1 MTHPNPNPSPN
12 PNPHQARRQQLR
24 EAWEAAHARLHY
36 HLLMLEEMKM
46 QQARGRAGLAGV
58 AGVAG
63 VAASRGD
70 RMHAAHAWAP
80 MPLHLVGYPG

>member
-1 MTHPNPNPSPN
+1 MIHPNPNPSPN
-12 PNPHQARRQQLR
+12 PNLHQARRQQLR

-46 QQARGRAGLAGV
+46 QQARGRAGV

-63 VAASRGD
+63 VAAEQG
-70 RMHAAHAWAP
+70 
-80 MPLHLVGYPG
+80 

>member
-1 MTHPNPNPSPN
+1 MTHPNPNPSPSPN
-12 PNPHQARRQQLR
+12 PNPRQARRQQLR

-58 AGVAG
+58 AGVA
-63 VAASRGD
+63 ASRGD
-70 RMHAAHAWAP
+70 RMHAARAWAP